1 MPRTNTPPTTKR
13 SRRARRVVGAL
24 FGAAALA
31 ALSAVAAPTASAATD
46 PVPTSWDHKYTAPGV
61 TVYVTEYGD
70 VVSVCDTAAN
80 GQPAIVGVSD
90 SRGFRYSIQNY
101 RGYRSCKTYRA
112 GNAGST
118 TDLREGDW
126 INLAYVGD
134 GGRAWYADYLN
145 DH

>member
-46 PVPTSWDHKYTAPGV
+46 PVPTRWDHKYTAPGV

-70 VVSVCDTAAN
+70 VVSVCDAAAN
-80 GQPAIVGVSD
+80 GKSAIVSVYD
-90 SRGFRYSIQNY
+90 STGFVYSIQNHN
-101 RGYRSCKTYRA
+101 GYGSCKTYRA
-112 GNAGST
+112 GYAGSW

-134 GGRAWYADYLN
+134 GGSPWYADYLN